1 MHVREQVELDS
12 LYLRSLVD
20 HTPTSNREMTLK
32 KGSLLRV
39 VNTFVIAPNYW
50 LAWSL
55 DERTGV
61 ESQLKR
67 IPCPS

>member
-61 ESQLKR
+61 EPQLKR
-67 IPCPS
+67 IPSPS

>member
-20 HTPTSNREMTLK
+20 HAPTSNREMTLK

-61 ESQLKR
+61 EPQLKR
-67 IPCPS
+67 IPSPS